1 MANSLAQAGYAF
13 GMNESPTIPPDPRSA
28 VRQLAADYVHWVLD
42 FEGRCIASGRPASR
56 YFQAPGLE
64 LYTRWSRTKVATQG
78 RPTIVLANI
87 EVYEPLRGLG
97 LFSEIIKR
105 LSAPTCAL
113 QAEALYVE
121 LVGEKRLAAWLQ
133 NNGFHRCL
141 MAEEGAPSFF
151 RYRAVKNGEVQAPEI
166 AEDDPVPDAM
176 RAGSTHG

>member
-1 MANSLAQAGYAF
+1 MH
-13 GMNESPTIPPDPRSA
+13 ESPTIPPDPRSA
-28 VRQLAADYVHWVLD
+28 VRQLAADYVGWVLD

-56 YFQAPGLE
+56 YFRAPGLE
-64 LYTRWSRTKVATQG
+64 LYTRWSRSKVATQG

-133 NNGFHRCL
+133 DNGFQRCPI
-141 MAEEGAPSFF
+141 AEEGAPSFY
-151 RYRAVKNGEVQAPEI
+151 RYRAVRNGAVQAPEA
-166 AEDDPVPDAM
+166 AEGDPVPDAM
-176 RAGSTHG
+176 RAVSKQG